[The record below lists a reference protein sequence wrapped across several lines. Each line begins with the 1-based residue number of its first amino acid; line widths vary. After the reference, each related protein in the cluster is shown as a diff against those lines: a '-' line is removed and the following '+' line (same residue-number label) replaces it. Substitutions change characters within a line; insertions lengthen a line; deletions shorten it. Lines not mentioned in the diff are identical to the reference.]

1 MPVRV
6 DDPALPHAVR
16 LIGDTDSASD
26 IIGRLPR
33 KRLADLERDP
43 HSVTYD
49 EIVRI
54 LEEHG
59 WSVRHGTR
67 HGGIATK
74 PGEFPMTIP
83 RPHGGHL
90 KAVYVRSAV
99 KRLKGA

>member
-1 MPVRV
+1 
-6 DDPALPHAVR
+6 
-16 LIGDTDSASD
+16 
-26 IIGRLPR
+26 LPR
-33 KRLADLERDP
+33 KRLTDLERDP

-83 RPHGGHL
+83 RPHGRHV
-90 KAVYVRSAV
+90 KAVYIRTVV